1 MLRGRGGRGRGSCV
15 SRKRQAKQ
23 ACVGC
28 VCVDCEFV
36 GGADAIPQLELMLM
50 PLLMPLLLL

>member
-1 MLRGRGGRGRGSCV
+1 MLAGRD
-15 SRKRQAKQ
+15 KPNRQLHSAVG
-23 ACVGC
+23 CVGC
-28 VCVDCEFV
+28 VCVGCVCVNCEFV

>member
-1 MLRGRGGRGRGSCV
+1 MLAGRD
-15 SRKRQAKQ
+15 KPNRQLHSAVG
-23 ACVGC
+23 CVGCVC